1 MFVVTCPEGVAA
13 SLCDCWEILQF
24 PKVITHILTYSEG
37 FLERFVQALFQTETL
52 FFPTER
58 FLSAELVESE
68 KLLGATDAL

>member
-1 MFVVTCPEGVAA
+1 MK
-13 SLCDCWEILQF
+13 I
-24 PKVITHILTYSEG
+24 HILTYSKM
-37 FLERFVQALFQTETL
+37 FVQALFETKTP